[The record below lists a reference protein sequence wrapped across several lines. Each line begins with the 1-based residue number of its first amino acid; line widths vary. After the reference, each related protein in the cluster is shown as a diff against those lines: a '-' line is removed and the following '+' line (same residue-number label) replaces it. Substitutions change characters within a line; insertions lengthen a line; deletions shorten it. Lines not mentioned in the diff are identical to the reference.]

1 MNPND
6 DETRQFRRE
15 PQASNEP
22 PRPERPR
29 QFFPDPAQQAP
40 ETSYYQEPA
49 YQQSYAEP
57 AYAEPV
63 YAEPAYAPVKERSN
77 TAAVA
82 LGVIAGLAT
91 LAAVVFMFLWRGAA
105 EEANQPP
112 ETVTITQTQTT
123 TSTVTTTKR
132 PSLFPGR
139 GGSDEPALPSE
150 LPTELPTEVPPQV
163 QDEVGG
169 LIDSLLNEA
178 DRAIQGR

>member
-15 PQASNEP
+15 PQASNQP

-29 QFFPDPAQQAP
+29 QYFPDPAQQAP
-40 ETSYYQEPA
+40 ETSYYQDPA
-49 YQQSYAEP
+49 YEQR
-57 AYAEPV
+57 YAEPV
-63 YAEPAYAPVKERSN
+63 YAEPAYAPAKERSN

-91 LAAVVFMFLWRGAA
+91 LAAVVFMFLWRSAA

-112 ETVTITQTQTT
+112 ETVTVTQTQTA

-132 PSLFPGR
+132 PSLLPER
-139 GGSDEPALPSE
+139 GPSSEPALPSE
-150 LPTELPTEVPPQV
+150 LPTEVPTQV

-169 LIDSLLNEA
+169 LIESLLNEA
-178 DRAIQGR
+178 DRAVQGR

>member
-15 PQASNEP
+15 PQASNQP

-29 QFFPDPAQQAP
+29 QYFPDPAQQAP
-40 ETSYYQEPA
+40 ETSSYQEPA
-49 YQQSYAEP
+49 YEQRYAEP
-57 AYAEPV
+57 AHAEPV
-63 YAEPAYAPVKERSN
+63 YAEPAYAPAKERSN

-112 ETVTITQTQTT
+112 ETVTVTQTQTA

-132 PSLFPGR
+132 PSLLPER
-139 GGSDEPALPSE
+139 GPSSEPALPSE
-150 LPTELPTEVPPQV
+150 LPTEVPTQV